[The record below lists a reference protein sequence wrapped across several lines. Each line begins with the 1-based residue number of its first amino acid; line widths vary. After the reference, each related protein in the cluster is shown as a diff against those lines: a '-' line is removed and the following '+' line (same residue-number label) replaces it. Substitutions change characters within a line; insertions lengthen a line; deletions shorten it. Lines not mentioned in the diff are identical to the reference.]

1 MRTCWPREAAVG
13 DMLVVKCWL
22 CECPSMGPDS
32 PAVKSATNRLEEP
45 RKEFPGTPPRS
56 CWWSHWRI
64 YDTLLN
70 KIKNNVWRI
79 RFTWLFVHRPFM
91 HFDIYKKKTQKMAGL
106 WMRCTTFYW
115 FCCDTNCSWW
125 IMGHWTLNHLDLGFG
140 WTKKPS
146 EGIVFVPI
154 RFLMSEMADI
164 IDVLRV
170 YIVTAVTE
178 LLYCL

>member
-91 HFDIYKKKTQKMAGL
+91 HFDIYKKKHKKWLDFECVVQHFIDFVVTQIAPDEE
-106 WMRCTTFYW
+106 WVIER
-115 FCCDTNCSWW
+115 W
-125 IMGHWTLNHLDLGFG
+125 ITWILDLGG
-140 WTKKPS
+140 LKSRPK
-146 EGIVFVPI
+146 E
-154 RFLMSEMADI
+154 
-164 IDVLRV
+164 
-170 YIVTAVTE
+170 
-178 LLYCL
+178 